1 MKRKR
6 CLKTIVMASFTLFV
20 LSLSGCAL
28 TAEFEGT
35 WIVTIVDVTITM
47 TFGQTSAE
55 WVYTGG
61 LVGDVTFSV
70 ESYDEAADH
79 IALKVTSSTGGAVPS
94 FPVGGYRFILYSING
109 NEMYIGISDI
119 TYPATTDMG
128 PCMKL

>member
-6 CLKTIVMASFTLFV
+6 RLKTIVMAGFTLFV
-20 LSLSGCAL
+20 LCLSGCAL

-47 TFGQTSAE
+47 TFGQNSAE

-79 IALKVTSSTGGAVPS
+79 IALKVTSSTGDTVPN
-94 FPVGGYRFILYSING
+94 FPVGDYRFILYSING